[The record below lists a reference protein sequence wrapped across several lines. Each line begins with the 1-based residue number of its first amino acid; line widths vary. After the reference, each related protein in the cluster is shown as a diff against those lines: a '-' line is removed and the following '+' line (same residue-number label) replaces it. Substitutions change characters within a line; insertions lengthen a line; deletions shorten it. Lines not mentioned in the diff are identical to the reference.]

1 MSTRNINFG
10 SKDAVTE
17 TKVSEI
23 KFYKLKKF
31 YKLSLNLLKL
41 KEGLIT
47 LEQFK
52 NDTKNKMNEIYWQ
65 VVSNAII
72 NSKPIAEIIAF
83 TPTESQLLQIREEL
97 EETNVLEKLGIDPW
111 KARFIVEKNLSE
123 LSYLPD
129 GIDYPNFVSYS
140 FEIPAEDII
149 FLTKCVINAEKL
161 LTDG

>member
-1 MSTRNINFG
+1 MI
-10 SKDAVTE
+10 
-17 TKVSEI
+17 
-23 KFYKLKKF
+23 
-31 YKLSLNLLKL
+31 KL

-129 GIDYPNFVSYS
+129 GIDVDYVRWLYTA
-140 FEIPAEDII
+140 ITRAQ
-149 FLTKCVINAEKL
+149 EKL
-161 LTDG
+161 YLIGFKDEYFKN